1 MIERLRAL
9 CMAAFAALVIGGCA
23 LPKPEFNQTY
33 LPNTAPGAPGK
44 SIELTAA
51 VENNAVKN
59 GRLSAAAIKALPLSL
74 YWIED
79 DSLLFSILSKDRHKS
94 LHSFLVSRSTG
105 QIKMLEDAERDAL
118 LRKLENKIIAD
129 KTGSSLA
136 KLAEFAVT
144 AAGALAGGRGGMD
157 LTGLTG
163 KSHRGKHF
171 LGKLENN
178 GNVLDIDATVG
189 RSKWAILSSFYDCYY
204 EIKNRQTG
212 EMLNGKAKIEK
223 VGKEQES
230 LENWLKSWKISPDGR
245 SYLIEKTATLIG
257 PENGEDTLI
266 ANYPYAALDVNPD
279 WDRIALLMINKD
291 EKTKQVNYW
300 IEFYPFSYRHK

>member
-1 MIERLRAL
+1 MRRLVVSGIAI
-9 CMAAFAALVIGGCA
+9 AILVIAGCA
-23 LPKPEFNQTY
+23 SPKPKFDQTY
-33 LPNTAPGAPGK
+33 LPNAVPGSPGK
-44 SIELTAA
+44 RIELAAA
-51 VENNAVKN
+51 VNNAVKKDH
-59 GRLSAAAIKALPLSL
+59 LSGSNIKALPLSL

-79 DSLLFSILSKDRHKS
+79 DCLLFSILSKDRHKS

-105 QIKMLEDAERDAL
+105 QIKTLEDAERDAL

-157 LTGLTG
+157 LTG

-189 RSKWAILSSFYDCYY
+189 RSKWAIFSSFYDCYY

-212 EMLNGKAKIEK
+212 EMLNGKVKIEK
-223 VGKEQES
+223 AGKEQES

-245 SYLIEKTATLIG
+245 FYLIEKTATFIVPG
-257 PENGEDTLI
+257 TEDDTVQTLI
-266 ANYPYAALDVNPD
+266 EDYPYAALDISPI
-279 WDRIALLMINKD
+279 WDQIALLMNKED
-291 EKTKQVNYW
+291 EKTKQMNYW
-300 IEFYPFSYRHK
+300 IEFYPFSYRNK